1 MKRERLGE
9 RKGERQSDR
18 EAERDRDRETER
30 ERDREREREGEKMRQ
45 EGGAGRLGGF
55 RVPGRGR
62 GRHGCRWTRR
72 HPGTLEL

>member
-1 MKRERLGE
+1 M
-9 RKGERQSDR
+9 
-18 EAERDRDRETER
+18 TER
-30 ERDREREREGEKMRQ
+30 ERETETERQRERERQRKREREGEKMRQ

-62 GRHGCRWTRR
+62 GRPGCRWTRR